1 MDRHAEVVLLRTISE
16 AETQLRIS
24 RSSVYALIRD
34 GKLQSVKLGK
44 SVRVT
49 DASIRQLVAQL
60 IEQSRAN
67 AARGSTQSGE
77 PL

>member
-1 MDRHAEVVLLRTISE
+1 MDGHPDEVLLRTILE

-24 RSSVYALIRD
+24 RSSVYQLIRS

-44 SVRVT
+44 SVRIT

-60 IEQSRAN
+60 IEQSRS
-67 AARGSTQSGE
+67 AA
-77 PL
+77 

>member
-1 MDRHAEVVLLRTISE
+1 MDGHPDEVLLRTIPE

-24 RSSVYALIRD
+24 RSSVYQLIRS

-44 SVRVT
+44 SVRIT

-60 IEQSRAN
+60 IEQSRTVA
-67 AARGSTQSGE
+67 
-77 PL
+77 

>member
-1 MDRHAEVVLLRTISE
+1 MDGHPDEVLLRTIPE

-24 RSSVYALIRD
+24 RSSVYQLIRS

-44 SVRVT
+44 SVRIT

-60 IEQSRAN
+60 IEQSRS
-67 AARGSTQSGE
+67 AA
-77 PL
+77 

>member
-1 MDRHAEVVLLRTISE
+1 MDRHADEVLLRTILE

-24 RSSVYALIRD
+24 RSSVYQLIRS

-44 SVRVT
+44 SVRIT

-60 IEQSRAN
+60 IEQSRTVA
-67 AARGSTQSGE
+67 
-77 PL
+77 

>member
-1 MDRHAEVVLLRTISE
+1 MDRHAEEVLLRTISE

-67 AARGSTQSGE
+67 AA
-77 PL
+77 